1 MNWTLG
7 KVHRC
12 FQKPS
17 SYKDVRPD
25 RLLQDDV
32 VSDSPGIYH
41 TVVLSF
47 GSDLSHVFPQS
58 ISTSEKFKIPCLLFN
73 KEANC
78 PAAFGAFPRTCHHF
92 IGLANT

>member
-32 VSDSPGIYH
+32 VSDFPGNLSYCG
-41 TVVLSF
+41 TVFWVRLVPCVPAI
-47 GSDLSHVFPQS
+47 DLN
-58 ISTSEKFKIPCLLFN
+58 L
-73 KEANC
+73 
-78 PAAFGAFPRTCHHF
+78 
-92 IGLANT
+92 